1 MRYRFREG
9 MFYFKLPV
17 LVELQLIIDSIYQ
30 NSRVDKTLWDSD
42 FKDNK
47 IDKWVYF
54 AGLSLIH
61 MNDAF
66 QLIYVR
72 MRVNTPVPLWV
83 PQFEIRH
90 TSR

>member
-54 AGLSLIH
+54 AGL
-61 MNDAF
+61 
-66 QLIYVR
+66 IYVR